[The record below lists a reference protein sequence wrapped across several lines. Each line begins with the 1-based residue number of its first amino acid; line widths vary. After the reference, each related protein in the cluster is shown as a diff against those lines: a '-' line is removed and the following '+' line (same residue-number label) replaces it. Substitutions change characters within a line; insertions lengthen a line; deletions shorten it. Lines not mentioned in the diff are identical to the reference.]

1 MKKDYLL
8 DLFNLNQTVFTV
20 KNISLLWQTADMPFV
35 NKKLYRYT
43 KANKLFRIKKAIY
56 AKNEKFDRLEFA
68 VKLWTPSY
76 ISFETVTAKAGLTFQ
91 YYSQIFIAT
100 YQSKEIEILKQK
112 YVFRKLKDS
121 VLTNLAGIENTGT
134 YNIAS
139 AERAF
144 LDIIYL
150 NKNYYFDNLSNLNW
164 DKVFEILPIYQNKN
178 MIKIVDKHYKESKNA

>member
-8 DLFNLNQTVFTV
+8 DLFNLNQSVFTV
-20 KNISLLWQTADMPFV
+20 KNISLLWQTTDMPFI

-56 AKNEKFDRLEFA
+56 AKNENFDRLEFA

-139 AERAF
+139 VERAF

>member
-178 MIKIVDKHYKESKNA
+178 MIKMVNKHYKESKNA

>member
-56 AKNEKFDRLEFA
+56 AKNENFDKLEFA
-68 VKLWTPSY
+68 GKLLTPSY

-112 YVFRKLKDS
+112 YVFRKLKYS

>member
-56 AKNEKFDRLEFA
+56 AKNENFDKLEFA

-178 MIKIVDKHYKESKNA
+178 MIKIADKHYKESKNA

>member
-56 AKNEKFDRLEFA
+56 AKNENFDRLEFA

-121 VLTNLAGIENTGT
+121 VLTNPAGIENTGT

-178 MIKIVDKHYKESKNA
+178 MIKMVNKHYKESKNA